1 MTPASFTAP
10 DRAALHADGTVTG
23 LLTAEQATTSGL
35 LFSLTLPTSLPANPL
50 AGRYFLV
57 RCCETTAWALAHDWT
72 FSLRRPLYVA
82 GRRPAG
88 NDARWLLASPALD
101 DPGLGW
107 LASRPLPTA
116 VHLVG
121 PLGNGFTLPPRSR
134 HLAVVAAPERVTL
147 LLPLVHALL
156 DRGGQVAISLLAQGP
171 LAPELRDLLPLAAE
185 IQQIPFGPS
194 WPAHLRETLAW
205 ADTVAAA
212 LPASETPQLH
222 TAVAAARLHIEP
234 GTVQVLADVPLACGY
249 GVCQCCLTP
258 LANGR
263 WSRACIHGPVFD
275 LTSLAH
281 PA

>member
-23 LLTAEQATTSGL
+23 LLTAVQATTSGL

-147 LLPLVHALL
+147 LLPRRTGCNFAA
-156 DRGGQVAISLLAQGP
+156 GAGP
-171 LAPELRDLLPLAAE
+171 A
-185 IQQIPFGPS
+185 GP
-194 WPAHLRETLAW
+194 
-205 ADTVAAA
+205 
-212 LPASETPQLH
+212 
-222 TAVAAARLHIEP
+222 
-234 GTVQVLADVPLACGY
+234 
-249 GVCQCCLTP
+249 
-258 LANGR
+258 
-263 WSRACIHGPVFD
+263 
-275 LTSLAH
+275 
-281 PA
+281 